1 MSAPVRI
8 LTTVRKVTIIIL
20 FLVAIL
26 FALITC
32 DILFLYGICFRRT
45 GQENYRKPPGD
56 TGFGVG

>member
-1 MSAPVRI
+1 MRAPVRM
-8 LTTVRKVTIIIL
+8 LTTVRKATIMIL

-32 DILFLYGICFRRT
+32 DILFLYGIWIMRT
-45 GQENYRKPPGD
+45 VQENYRKPPGD